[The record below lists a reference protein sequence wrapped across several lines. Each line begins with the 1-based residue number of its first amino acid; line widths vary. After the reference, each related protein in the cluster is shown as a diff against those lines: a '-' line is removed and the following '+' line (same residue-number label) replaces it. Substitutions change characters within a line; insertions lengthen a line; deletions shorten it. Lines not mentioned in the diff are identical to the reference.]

1 MSAAP
6 RRLKVSQPEPWY
18 ARGLR
23 FTCTAC
29 GECCRGPDLGYV
41 EVDEAMIAR
50 LAEHVGREPDAF
62 SRKYVRWVSNLG
74 VYSLTEKRNGD
85 CIFWS
90 DDQGCT
96 VYAARPT
103 QCRTFPF
110 WPEVLATPEAWDEY
124 ATDCPGMTRGSAG
137 AGKMYTRD
145 EIEALAG
152 GQGDTGPS
160 RRRGRKTD
168 DEEAP

>member
-6 RRLKVSQPEPWY
+6 RRLKAAQAPWY
-18 ARGLR
+18 AEGLR

-29 GECCRGPDLGYV
+29 GECCRGPDPGYV
-41 EVDEAMIAR
+41 EVDEDMIAR
-50 LAEHVGREPDAF
+50 LAGHVGLSPDAF

-74 VYSLTEKRNGD
+74 VYSLIEKRNGD

-90 DDQGCT
+90 DEQGCT
-96 VYAARPT
+96 VYEARPT

-110 WPEVLATPEAWDEY
+110 WPEVIATPEAWDEY
-124 ATDCPGMTRGSAG
+124 ATDCPGMTRGAAG
-137 AGKMYTRD
+137 TGKMYSRA
-145 EIEALAG
+145 EIEALAAGHG
-152 GQGDTGPS
+152 GTGPS
-160 RRRGRKTD
+160 RRRGKKKT